1 MWNAFRKLKQ
11 LQLSTIQHT
20 ELLMKW
26 QDYYLKQLTLDFAFT
41 PPPQKKSLHMSRNK
55 ILSHSTWTFVFLMR
69 TSWRWQQNKTSPW
82 PQTHRPV
89 ARVTKIHHKH
99 FNHSQHASVGWD
111 TRWVCLICVTLWTMQ
126 LVGHKQRILKVK
138 WLISSLA
145 ATLNTS
151 YTELIP
157 EDAKKKSKQIP
168 RYYIEPRSKS

>member
-26 QDYYLKQLTLDFAFT
+26 QDYYLKQLTLDFAFS
-41 PPPQKKSLHMSRNK
+41 PPPQKKRAY
-55 ILSHSTWTFVFLMR
+55 TWVVIRYFHTRPERLFFWWGRAGVDNR
-69 TSWRWQQNKTSPW
+69 IKPW

-89 ARVTKIHHKH
+89 ATVTKIHHKH

-168 RYYIEPRSKS
+168 RYYIEPCSKS